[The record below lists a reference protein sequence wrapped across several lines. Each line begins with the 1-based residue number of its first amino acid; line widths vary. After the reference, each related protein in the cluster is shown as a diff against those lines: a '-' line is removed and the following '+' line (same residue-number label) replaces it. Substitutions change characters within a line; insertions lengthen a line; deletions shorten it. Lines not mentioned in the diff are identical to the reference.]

1 MKKVLALLL
10 AGLLCFS
17 ICACGT
23 EKQQDTWSIKQT
35 VDEFGDVTENSA
47 EVITGVFEGTFSN
60 TATAESDLT
69 VVVAIGKKT
78 LFNHYLISFDLKE
91 YNNTKATY
99 LSSDTKLF
107 KTKINE
113 EIITMDLDG
122 TEPNGTLYLGSQDYS
137 YNGDIIFNELF
148 KGNDVRCIINIG
160 SSEYNFTL
168 NSDNFVS
175 ICSENGISEAVN
187 ELTVGEALH
196 AMLTDAKE
204 YTAKAEECIINNLE
218 NFELL
223 TSDKIEELSDGRFL
237 AIGKPGSSYVDG
249 VKVNGWQIYELSN
262 KKNTLT
268 WKGEYKLS
276 ERTNKR
282 NYSPVSPQTLK
293 ISFEN
298 DKITKSTDGGS
309 SSYQCRKITN
319 DILIHIVI
327 NGKTSSVSQ
336 ILFRI
341 DSPASKLDVE
351 KIINDNLSTID
362 YQI

>member
-1 MKKVLALLL
+1 MKKITALLL
-10 AGLLCFS
+10 AIVLCFS
-17 ICACGT
+17 LCACGGS
-23 EKQQDTWSIKQT
+23 KGGTWTITKT

-47 EVITGVFEGTFSN
+47 EVIAGVFEGTFSN
-60 TATAESDLT
+60 TATAGSDLT
-69 VVVAIGKKT
+69 VVVGIGKKA

-91 YNNTKATY
+91 YNNTNATY
-99 LSSDTKLF
+99 LSSDTILF

-113 EIITMDLDG
+113 EIITMDLTG
-122 TEPNGTLYLGSQDYS
+122 TAPNGTLYLGSEDYS
-137 YNGDIIFNELF
+137 YNGDIIFNELL

-160 SSEYNFTL
+160 NSEYNFTL

-175 ICSENGISEAVN
+175 LCSENGISEAVN
-187 ELTVGEALH
+187 ELTVSEALH
-196 AMLTDAKE
+196 VMLTDAKE
-204 YTAKAEECIINNLE
+204 YIAEAEECIVNNLE

-223 TSDKIEELSDGRFL
+223 TSDRIEELSDGRFL
-237 AIGKPGSSYVDG
+237 AIGKPGSSYIGDL
-249 VKVNGWQIYELSN
+249 KVNGWQIYELSN

-298 DKITKSTDGGS
+298 DKFTKGTDSGS
-309 SSYQCRKITN
+309 SSYQCRKITD
-319 DILIHIVI
+319 DILIHVVI
-327 NGKTSSVSQ
+327 NGNTSSISQ
-336 ILFRI
+336 ILFKT

-362 YQI
+362 Y